1 MCLKIIGAPA
11 ALFISLNVLGSRF
24 VFADDLIGLDSD
36 IKRNL
41 MNTTSF
47 EARTRALLNEQRQSG
62 TYKHLQYIVGPMGP
76 TVNLEGRGDV
86 ICLCSNNY
94 LGLANH
100 PEVVAA
106 AHAGLDQ
113 YAAGTASVRFICGT
127 FTCHREIEETI
138 ATFAGTEAALTYVS
152 CWCANEA
159 LIGTI
164 VGPNDVIFSD
174 ALNHASIIDG
184 CRLARPRER
193 MVYAHGDHAD
203 LEAKLKANMDADARW
218 VITDGVFSMEG
229 AVADL
234 AGLVEMCKRYDARLI
249 VDDSHGVGVLGRT
262 GRGTPEHCD
271 VLGRVDIITG
281 TLGKALGGAAGGY
294 VAGSQDLIDLLVQ
307 RSRPSLFSNA
317 LPPTVACS
325 AKQAITLL
333 QRDTVLMDRL
343 RANVA
348 RIRTGLIAL
357 GYECQDSP
365 SAIIPI
371 MIGDEAEA
379 IRKSEQLLDLGVWV
393 VAFGY
398 PVVPKGKA
406 RLRVQV
412 SAALTDKH
420 IDQVLTAFGEIK

>member
-1 MCLKIIGAPA
+1 MAG
-11 ALFISLNVLGSRF
+11 FEER
-24 VFADDLIGLDSD
+24 
-36 IKRNL
+36 
-41 MNTTSF
+41 TSK
-47 EARTRALLNEQRQSG
+47 LLTELHNAG
-62 TYKHLQYIVGPMGP
+62 TYKQLRYINGPMAA
-76 TVNLEGRGDV
+76 TVNLEDRGEV

-100 PEVVAA
+100 PEVLSA
-106 AHAGLDQ
+106 AHAGLDK

-127 FTCHREIEETI
+127 YTCHRGIEETI
-138 ATFAGTEAALTYVS
+138 AEFAGTEAALTYVS

-164 VGPNDVIFSD
+164 VSRNDVIFSD
-174 ALNHASIIDG
+174 ELNHASIIDG
-184 CRLARPRER
+184 CRLSRPRER
-193 MVYAHGDHAD
+193 MVYAHRDAAD
-203 LEAKLKANMDADARW
+203 LEEKLKANMDADARW

-229 AVADL
+229 AVANL
-234 AGLVEMCKRYDARLI
+234 RELVDVCKRNDARLI

-271 VLGRVDIITG
+271 VLGKVDIITG

-294 VAGSQDLIDLLVQ
+294 VAGSRDLIDLLVQ
-307 RSRPSLFSNA
+307 HSRPSLFSNA

-325 AKQAITLL
+325 ARKAIQLL

-343 RANVA
+343 RNNIE
-348 RIRTGLIAL
+348 RIRTGLTDR
-357 GYECQDSP
+357 GFECQDSP
-365 SAIIPI
+365 TAIIPI

-379 IRKSEQLLDLGVWV
+379 IRKSERLLELGVWV
-393 VAFGY
+393 VAFGF

-412 SAALTDKH
+412 SAALTDEH
-420 IDQVLTAFGEIK
+420 IEKVLDAFGSL